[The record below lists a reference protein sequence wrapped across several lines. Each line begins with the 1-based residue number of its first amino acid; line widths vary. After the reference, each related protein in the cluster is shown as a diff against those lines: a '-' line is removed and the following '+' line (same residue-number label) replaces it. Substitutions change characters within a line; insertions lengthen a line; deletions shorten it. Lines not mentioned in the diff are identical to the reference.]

1 MEVDRLVLGDPEQP
15 RAQVV
20 ATAQLRIGPQG
31 GDPGLLEAVV
41 RLAGPG
47 AGDAEAV
54 HVSAVLVEESLKG
67 RQVHDVGTAA
77 GPRM

>member
-1 MEVDRLVLGDPEQP
+1 MHVDRLVLGDPEQP

-20 ATAQLRIGPQG
+20 AAQLRIGPQS

-41 RLAGPG
+41 RLAGSG
-47 AGDAEAV
+47 AGGAKAV
-54 HVSAVLVEESLKG
+54 HVRAVLVEESLKG
-67 RQVHDVGTAA
+67 RQVHDVRTAA